1 MIRVSEADLFASAF
15 VVVVVFTV
23 WLMWSWPK

>member
-15 VVVVVFTV
+15 VVVVAFTV